1 MEKQVDRLHLVY
13 GYIICGI
20 LILAIITCWILSC
33 TGRISRTAFDNVA
46 FASSIA
52 SIVLALV
59 SIVHSIY
66 SSGGVANSV
75 GVLKDAEESIR
86 KQVEN
91 LKGIEADIIAKVEEG
106 DRGITDQISTM
117 QKQMDAMLQSN
128 ESAQKASAKKTTDKV
143 PVNIKTNSPLG
154 NICLYA
160 CLKSME
166 TGKTWRI
173 DMFNDAYTPY
183 LWGYVLALN
192 NIPSSGFSCKLSDK
206 EISNC
211 AFSDDWKSQIST
223 EKIKSVLANAKAKE
237 EVQGMLEKLDAH
249 FQ

>member
-1 MEKQVDRLHLVY
+1 MAKEIDRLHLIY

-20 LILAIITCWILSC
+20 IMLAIIICWILSC
-33 TGRISRTAFDNVA
+33 TGSISRTAFDNVA

-66 SSGGVANSV
+66 SSGGVVNSV
-75 GVLKDAEESIR
+75 GVLKEAEESIR
-86 KQVEN
+86 LQVEN

-117 QKQMDAMLQSN
+117 QKQMDTMLQLNDSV
-128 ESAQKASAKKTTDKV
+128 KKTNTQKTTEKV
-143 PVNIKTNSPLG
+143 PINIKKNSSLG

-173 DMFNDAYTPY
+173 DMFNEAYTPY
-183 LWGYVLALN
+183 LWGYILALN
-192 NIPSSGFSCKLSDK
+192 NIPSSGFSCKLKDR

-211 AFSDDWKSQIST
+211 IFSDEWKKQISA
-223 EKIKSVLANAKAKE
+223 EKIKSELSNAKAKE
-237 EVQGMLEKLDAH
+237 AVQEMLEKLDAH

>member
-1 MEKQVDRLHLVY
+1 MAKQVDRLHLIY
-13 GYIICGI
+13 GYIICGV
-20 LILAIITCWILSC
+20 LMLAIITCWILSC

-66 SSGGVANSV
+66 SSSGVVNSV
-75 GVLKDAEESIR
+75 GVLKEAEESIR
-86 KQVEN
+86 SQVEK

-117 QKQMDAMLQSN
+117 QKQMDTMLQSS
-128 ESAQKASAKKTTDKV
+128 ESAKKNTTKKTEDKA

-173 DMFNDAYTPY
+173 DMFNEAYTPY
-183 LWGYVLALN
+183 IWGYVLALN
-192 NIPSSGFSCKLSDK
+192 NIPASGFSCKLVDK

-211 AFSDDWKSQIST
+211 RFSDEWRNQIST
-223 EKIKSVLANAKAKE
+223 DKIKAELSNVKAKE
-237 EVQGMLEKLDAH
+237 TVLQMIEKLDAH